1 MEDSILAPY
10 TTSDGENVAIHD
22 WPVDSAASLR
32 GVVLLVHG
40 LGEHAGRYRHVA
52 ERLNQWGFAVRGY
65 DQYGHGESS
74 GIQGHLPSEDRL
86 VADLAEIIEL
96 TKRRMGADL
105 PLILLG
111 HSMGGAVAARLVS
124 MMPRLVDG
132 LVLSSPALIP
142 ALSGLQN
149 LLLSLML
156 KIAPDYPIGNGI
168 DPKWISHDPEVVRAY
183 DTDRRVHN
191 RVSARLVKFMQNA
204 GLQTMALAP
213 QWKVP
218 TLLLYAGDDRLVN
231 PEGSRLMADALA
243 PNVGTAHC
251 YADMYHEIFN
261 ETGREMVFE
270 DLRKWLDA
278 RF

>member
-22 WPVDSAASLR
+22 WPVDSDANLR

-52 ERLNQWGFAVRGY
+52 EKLNEWGFAVRGY

-74 GIQGHLPSEDRL
+74 GIQGHLPTEDRL
-86 VADLAEIIEL
+86 LADLAEIVEM
-96 TKRRMGADL
+96 TRRKMGQKL

-111 HSMGGAVAARLVS
+111 HSMGGVVAARLVS
-124 MMPRLVDG
+124 MMPRSVDG

-142 ALSGLQN
+142 ALSGLQS

-156 KIAPDYPIGNGI
+156 KIAPDFPIGNGI
-168 DPKWISHDPEVVRAY
+168 DPTWISHDLDVVRAY
-183 DTDRRVHN
+183 ETDRRVHN
-191 RVSARLVKFMQNA
+191 RVSARLVKFMQTA
-204 GLQTMALAP
+204 GLQTLALAP

-218 TLLLYAGDDRLVN
+218 TLLLYAGEDRLVN
-231 PEGSRLMADALA
+231 PEGSRLMADALTSD
-243 PNVGTAHC
+243 VGAAHC
-251 YADMYHEIFN
+251 YAGMYHEIFN
-261 ETGREMVFE
+261 EIGREMVFE
-270 DLRKWLDA
+270 DLRKWLEA